1 MTLFSKDAAIP
12 LFKLAI
18 KPYDYYLRYSFEGT
32 LGTINFYQELQALS
46 TLIVVPEHFQLK
58 EI

>member
-1 MTLFSKDAAIP
+1 MAPFSDNTAFP
-12 LFKLAI
+12 LFKLSI